1 MAARKRAK
9 MRVRGGG
16 TEGEGVAAARS
27 WGMRAAAAG
36 RDQSLP
42 APLQALLRCP
52 SQTGKKIPL
61 DYGSRQ
67 VATGVPRPYIVCPPF
82 VLRVPILPPLVHIV
96 DDDPQVRAATSY
108 LLSSHGYPTE
118 IYAGGE
124 EFLRDAQLDR
134 GCVLL
139 DLKMPDVSGHQVQEE
154 LARRGAPLPV
164 VVMSGQDD
172 LAAAVRAMKL
182 GALDFIQKPPREDDL
197 IAAVER
203 ASGAIA
209 RGEGR
214 RRGRLEAA
222 ARLQL
227 LSPRELQILQGL
239 LGGLSNKAIAREL
252 GLSPRTVEMHR
263 ANMMGDLGIASLSE
277 ALRLAIDAGLP
288 PLEEGKPPP
297 SADLAALVAEA
308 EAEGRT
314 APPPPSPGLEDKV
327 RLVLEASTDG
337 AWEWNIRT
345 GELAVSSRLAERLG
359 YTLEDVPDTF
369 ESLRPLIHP
378 ADWDEFNRR
387 LQEHLAGRSETLMAE
402 FRVKR
407 AGGGWAWLFDCG
419 SVVERDPAT
428 GLPLRMVG
436 TATDITERKEEERR
450 TSDAGEL
457 LELAQWGA
465 GAGTWSLDLE
475 AGRLYLCP
483 RSRAMH
489 GMSPD
494 ETEELTEEQW
504 AEHVHPEDLPRA
516 FAALQEA
523 ARSNGTSRIE
533 YRTVAPDGSVRW
545 VLGLGKIV
553 ENPATGA
560 RRFVGLNQDV
570 TEHKQAAAELERMQR
585 VLMKVSR
592 DSAMGTMFSALAHEL
607 AQPLTAITSFAR
619 GIGKRLAGTPAFE
632 DPKLRD
638 AVEGTERSAR
648 LAAEILGRMSRQVS
662 TGEVER
668 EPASLSALVRETF
681 KLALSDADGC
691 GIRYCIDVAPDA
703 DEVSV
708 DPVHIQQL
716 LLNLVRNA
724 ADALGEVPVPRRRL
738 TVAARRTATD
748 AVEVRVEDSGPGI
761 PAGIAGRLFEPFV
774 TTKPDGIG
782 IGLSICRS
790 IVEAHGGQIRAEAG
804 AEGGAAFVFTLQ
816 A

>member
-1 MAARKRAK
+1 M
-9 MRVRGGG
+9 
-16 TEGEGVAAARS
+16 
-27 WGMRAAAAG
+27 
-36 RDQSLP
+36 
-42 APLQALLRCP
+42 
-52 SQTGKKIPL
+52 
-61 DYGSRQ
+61 
-67 VATGVPRPYIVCPPF
+67 
-82 VLRVPILPPLVHIV
+82 PPLIHIV

-139 DLKMPDVSGHQVQEE
+139 DLRMPDVSGHQVQEE

-164 VVMSGQDD
+164 VVMSGHDD

-197 IAAVER
+197 VAAIER
-203 ASGAIA
+203 ASGAFA

-214 RRGRLEAA
+214 RKARLEAA
-222 ARLQL
+222 GRLQR

-263 ANMMGDLGIASLSE
+263 ANMMDDLGIASLSE

-297 SADLAALVAEA
+297 PANLAALVAEA
-308 EAEGRT
+308 EAESRV
-314 APPPPSPGLEDKV
+314 APSPPPDPSPSLEDKV

-337 AWEWNIRT
+337 AWEWNIAT
-345 GELAVSSRLAERLG
+345 GDLTVSKRLAERLG
-359 YTLEDVPDTF
+359 YTMDAVPDSFDT
-369 ESLRPLIHP
+369 LRPLIHP
-378 ADWDEFNRR
+378 ADWDEFSRR
-387 LQEHLAGRSETLMAE
+387 LREHLAGQTETLLAE

-407 AGGGWAWLFDCG
+407 GGGGWAWLFDCG

-450 TSDAGEL
+450 SGDADEL

-475 AGRLYLCP
+475 TRRLYLCP
-483 RSRAMH
+483 RSRGMH
-489 GMSPD
+489 GMPQD

-504 AEHVHPEDLPRA
+504 AEHVHPEDLA
-516 FAALQEA
+516 GAVAALDEA
-523 ARSNGTSRIE
+523 ARTNGTSRIE
-533 YRTVAPDGSVRW
+533 YRTLGSDGSVRW
-545 VLGLGKIV
+545 VLGLGKIICDA
-553 ENPATGA
+553 ETGR

-592 DSAMGTMFSALAHEL
+592 DSAVGTMFSALAHEL

-619 GIGKRLAGTPAFE
+619 GISKRLAGTPALE

-638 AVEGTERSAR
+638 AIEGTERSAR

-662 TGEVER
+662 NGEVER
-668 EPASLSALVRETF
+668 QPASLSALVRETF
-681 KLALSDADGC
+681 RLALSDADGC
-691 GIRYCIDVAPDA
+691 GIRYCIDIAPDA

-738 TVAARRTATD
+738 TVSARRTAPD
-748 AVEVRVEDSGPGI
+748 EVEMRVEDSGPGI
-761 PAGIAGRLFEPFV
+761 AEGIAARLFEPFV
-774 TTKPDGIG
+774 TTKPDGTG
-782 IGLSICRS
+782 IGLSICRN
-790 IVEAHGGQIRAEAG
+790 IVEAHEGSIHAEAG
-804 AEGGAAFVFTLQ
+804 AEGGAAFVFTLKS
-816 A
+816 